1 MHRQS
6 QGQLPQQP
14 QGSML
19 QNLVRKLV
27 QKLPRLLMR
36 AQRRESQQLH
46 QLEQKLVQMGQG
58 HWLQGQVPL
67 MRGL

>member
-1 MHRQS
+1 
-6 QGQLPQQP
+6 
-14 QGSML
+14 ML